1 MIKIYNEGI
10 SYNCSKFINIII
22 SDIIDDFIE
31 VGSHMDFECIYGDVF
46 PMHMIQD
53 EEKCI
58 KTIREL
64 SMYTKDNF
72 IHTLKPL
79 HQYVLY
85 NILEFSIE
93 STDDG
98 FNLVEIVKEYMQKYK
113 CITNSFSDIEENL
126 VYKIESPDIFKDICF
141 EDYDFSERFIDSM
154 LAFLKQDIFEGT
166 KYLDYFNIDIEYIDE
181 YIDLMPHDKQEELL
195 KLKEVLNKKLTKDI
209 KSCEDFERIVDD
221 IIKEIKFYTEQKGLY
236 KTLKKE
242 KILED
247 DFQKIFYIIINEKCK
262 RYDLDISCEADSGRG
277 RIDFKISKGREYRCL
292 IEFKLDKNGC
302 FESNFNFQLSTYL
315 NSEDVYMGIF
325 LLFIYNDST
334 YEKIEYYKTRAY
346 ELSKEYNKLI
356 KFEAI
361 DLRDKKSAS
370 KIRSREEQ

>member
-1 MIKIYNEGI
+1 
-10 SYNCSKFINIII
+10 
-22 SDIIDDFIE
+22 
-31 VGSHMDFECIYGDVF
+31 
-46 PMHMIQD
+46 
-53 EEKCI
+53 
-58 KTIREL
+58 
-64 SMYTKDNF
+64 
-72 IHTLKPL
+72 
-79 HQYVLY
+79 
-85 NILEFSIE
+85 
-93 STDDG
+93 
-98 FNLVEIVKEYMQKYK
+98 MQKYK
-113 CITNSFSDIEENL
+113 GITNSFSDIEENL
-126 VYKIESPDIFKDICF
+126 VYKIENPDIFKDICF
-141 EDYDFSERFIDSM
+141 EDYDFSEGFIDNM
-154 LAFLKQDIFEGT
+154 LAFLKQDIFEET
-166 KYLDYFNIDIEYIDE
+166 NYLDYFNIDIEYIDE

-209 KSCEDFERIVDD
+209 KSYEDFESIVDD

-262 RYDLDISCEADSGRG
+262 IYDLDISCEADSGRG
-277 RIDFKISKGREYRCL
+277 RIDFKISKGGEYRCL
-292 IEFKLDKNGC
+292 IEFKLDKNGG

-356 KFEAI
+356 KFESI

-370 KIRSREEQ
+370 KIRTREEQ